1 MCWMKDS
8 KLYYISQDHEL
19 YLFLV
24 FHSLMCLEI
33 LYSEHKLMKCLLQC
47 TLCKLIPVVGNRRA
61 WTLLLGF
68 FEILSVIC
76 IHMLMANY
84 WWHFCCVLTADLKPV
99 ITTLTKL
106 YHETSGALGGANPSS
121 KRQIED
127 NSKKIGSLF
136 AKLNSGDISSNAASK
151 LRELCHA
158 LDSGD
163 FESALHTQVYVTT
176 TRSKLFLK
184 WKYWGTWIP

>member
-47 TLCKLIPVVGNRRA
+47 TLCKLIPVVGNRCA

-76 IHMLMANY
+76 IHMLIANY
-84 WWHFCCVLTADLKPV
+84 WWHFL
-99 ITTLTKL
+99 
-106 YHETSGALGGANPSS
+106 
-121 KRQIED
+121 
-127 NSKKIGSLF
+127 
-136 AKLNSGDISSNAASK
+136 
-151 LRELCHA
+151 LCA
-158 LDSGD
+158 DSGSETCDHNLDQTLPWD
-163 FESALHTQVYVTT
+163 FRGSWRCQSIKQEAN
-176 TRSKLFLK
+176 
-184 WKYWGTWIP
+184 WGQFKENWIFVCKTK